1 MGLAPWLK
9 TRLGRAVEWSAELAV
24 LRAEVGRGR
33 SAEKVFDLAQ
43 ASEQCDPD
51 RGRALALY
59 VDAWRA
65 SHPEAAGHAER
76 LAEALRAH
84 MTRAELAAARGDHV
98 AAGTAYLDAG
108 MRDLAV
114 GPLRK
119 ALDALGPGTSE
130 ERAEATALLA
140 LAEQTPF
147 NLEAAIGA
155 TLGTALATRGAAAAP
170 HYAHAIRLA
179 RLGAPAK
186 LPALVAAAARACPDD
201 PKLEILVEDYLL
213 EKNDAADLLDH
224 YRQRFEGASTRA
236 EAVERMRTAGS
247 VLVERGVQP
256 GLGLRLVRLALE
268 TTYTALLP
276 DISSH
281 VAAWE
286 LLVAHARAQRSTH
299 ELIPLLVQALAAP
312 LPEHEA
318 LYLTGIGLAVAW
330 RDANDLQAAQPY
342 AATLLDFVPDHPLAL
357 AFLQEIGVTAEP
369 VEPAA
374 PPPAPPP
381 KATGESPPLAKPSV
395 YADDA
400 PVKRSLPA
408 NVVTRTSRLA
418 LLKPPPP
425 RSTTLRR
432 DSSPIPMRPE
442 VTGPPRAPRAV
453 VPMDVM
459 VELPTGSFFSTV
471 LRDVSITGA
480 FLTTKRKLDIGV
492 VVALTLH
499 VPVAGTLRQERH
511 MVQAKVVR
519 QTELGFGLAFVD
531 PDAKLVG
538 ALRAATT

>member
-1 MGLAPWLK
+1 M
-9 TRLGRAVEWSAELAV
+9 
-24 LRAEVGRGR
+24 
-33 SAEKVFDLAQ
+33 FDLAQ

-65 SHPEAAGHAER
+65 QHPEAGGHAER

-84 MTRAELAAARGDHV
+84 MTRAELAAARGDLV
-98 AAGTAYLDAG
+98 TAGTAYLDAG

-119 ALDALGPGTSE
+119 ALDALGPATSAQ
-130 ERAEATALLA
+130 RAEATALLA
-140 LAEQTPF
+140 LAEQAPF
-147 NLEAAIGA
+147 DIEAAIGA
-155 TLGTALATRGAAAAP
+155 TLATALVTRGAAAAP

-186 LPALVAAAARACPDD
+186 LPLLVATAARACPDD

-213 EKNDAADLLDH
+213 ERNDAADLLDH
-224 YRQRFEGASTRA
+224 YRQRFEGAATRV

-286 LLVAHARAQRSTH
+286 LLVSHARAQHSTH
-299 ELIPLLVQALAAP
+299 ELMPLLVQALAAP

-318 LYLTGIGLAVAW
+318 LYLTGLGLTIAW
-330 RDANDLQAAQPY
+330 RDANDLLAAQPY
-342 AATLLDFVPDHPLAL
+342 AATLLDFVPDHPLAV
-357 AFLQEIGVTAEP
+357 AFLNEIGMTTEP

-374 PPPAPPP
+374 PPPPR
-381 KATGESPPLAKPSV
+381 ATGESPPPAKPSV

-432 DSSPIPMRPE
+432 DSSPIPMRHE
-442 VTGPPRAPRAV
+442 VTGPPRAPRTV

-459 VELPTGSFFSTV
+459 VELPNGSFFSTV

-499 VPVAGTLRQERH
+499 VPVAGTLTQERH
-511 MVQAKVVR
+511 LVQATVVR

-538 ALRAATT
+538 ALRAATS

>member
-65 SHPEAAGHAER
+65 GHLEAAGHAER

-84 MTRAELAAARGDHV
+84 MTRAELAAARGDVV

-114 GPLRK
+114 GPLRT
-119 ALDALGPGTSE
+119 ALDALGTATPDQ
-130 ERAEATALLA
+130 RAEATSLLA

-147 NLEAAIGA
+147 NIEAAIGA
-155 TLGTALATRGAAAAP
+155 TVGTALATRGPAAAP
-170 HYAHAIRLA
+170 RYAHAIRLA

-186 LPALVAAAARACPDD
+186 LPGLVAAAARACPDD

-276 DISSH
+276 DISAH

-286 LLVAHARAQRSTH
+286 LLVAHARAQRSTS
-299 ELIPLLVQALAAP
+299 ELMPLLVQALAAP
-312 LPEHEA
+312 VPEHEA
-318 LYLTGIGLAVAW
+318 LYLTGVGLAIAW

-342 AATLLDFVPDHPLAL
+342 AATLLDFVPDHPLAI
-357 AFLQEIGVTAEP
+357 AFLHEIGMTAEP
-369 VEPAA
+369 VEPT
-374 PPPAPPP
+374 PPPPPP
-381 KATGESPPLAKPSV
+381 RATGESPPLAKPSV

-432 DSSPIPMRPE
+432 DSSPIPMRHE

-459 VELPTGSFFSTV
+459 VELPNGSFFSTV

-480 FLTTKRKLDIGV
+480 FLTTKRKLDIGL
-492 VVALTLH
+492 VVALTLQ
-499 VPVAGTLRQERH
+499 VPVAGTLKQERY

-538 ALRAATT
+538 ALRGATT

>member
-1 MGLAPWLK
+1 MLAPWLK
-9 TRLGRAVEWSAELAV
+9 LRLGRAVEWSAELAV
-24 LRAEVGRGR
+24 LRAEVARGR
-33 SAEKVFDLAQ
+33 STEKAFDLAQ

-59 VDAWRA
+59 VDAWRGQ
-65 SHPEAAGHAER
+65 HPEAAAHAER

-84 MTRAELAAARGDHV
+84 MTRAELAAERGDFI

-114 GPLRK
+114 VPLRK
-119 ALDALGPGTSE
+119 ALDALGTATSDQ
-130 ERAEATALLA
+130 RAEATALLA

-147 NLEAAIGA
+147 NIEAAITA
-155 TLGTALATRGAAAAP
+155 TVGTALATRGAAAAP

-186 LPALVAAAARACPDD
+186 LPALVVSAARACPDD

-224 YRQRFEGASTRA
+224 YRQRFEGATTRA

-281 VAAWE
+281 MAAWE

-299 ELIPLLVQALAAP
+299 ELMPLLVQALAAP

-318 LYLTGIGLAVAW
+318 LYLTGIGLTIAW
-330 RDANDLQAAQPY
+330 RDTNDMLAAQPY
-342 AATLLDFVPDHPLAL
+342 AATLLDFVPDHPLAV
-357 AFLQEIGVTAEP
+357 AFLREIGMTT
-369 VEPAA
+369 EPAE
-374 PPPAPPP
+374 PAPPLPP
-381 KATGESPPLAKPSV
+381 KQTGESPPLAKPSV

-408 NVVTRTSRLA
+408 NVVTRTSRLS

-425 RSTTLRR
+425 RTTTLKRET
-432 DSSPIPMRPE
+432 SPIPVRPE
-442 VTGPPRAPRAV
+442 VVAGPPRAPRTV
-453 VPMDVM
+453 LPLDVM
-459 VELPTGSFFSTV
+459 VELPNGSFFSTV

-480 FLTTKRKLDIGV
+480 FLTTKRKLDIGA

-499 VPVAGTLRQERH
+499 VPVAGTLKQERY

-519 QTELGFGLAFVD
+519 QTEVGFGLAFVD
-531 PDAKLVG
+531 PDAKLVS